1 VPVRVRCLWFPV
13 LRHDVYKYCV
23 ELFILVTFYA
33 KMYSVG
39 LDYLCLRQ
47 WGQQLVQYSSEMR
60 GLKGGHRVDTEG
72 VAVAARL
79 GRHEARSISCE
90 AANGGCKGQFVC
102 SGQGDHEGR

>member
-1 VPVRVRCLWFPV
+1 
-13 LRHDVYKYCV
+13 
-23 ELFILVTFYA
+23 
-33 KMYSVG
+33 MYSVG